1 MKKNENEP
9 QIIFLNQVTGRL
21 FQELAEGLADS
32 IGGQCILYTGSDKS
46 NEIEST
52 SNLKIIK
59 APEYHRGNYYFR
71 LLDWFKYFWFV
82 FWSVLKQPSSTLI
95 FIVSNPPF
103 LPLIGY
109 LMKKLRGQP
118 YVVLIY
124 DIYPD
129 LAIYLEKMSRRGPL
143 VRMWRWFNKV
153 AWQNSEAIFTIGDD
167 MAIELAGMFKAN
179 RTRLGRVAVIP
190 NWVDHN
196 FIKPLSKEKNWFAQ
210 KYGQVNKFTVLYSGN
225 LGATHDLETI
235 LTAVK
240 ELGDFNDIQFLIIGD
255 GYKRAYIEKFID
267 QEKLSN
273 ILLLPFQAEN
283 VLPYSLTTG
292 DVAVITL
299 SKGVEGLSVPGKV
312 YYAMAGG
319 SALLCISS
327 GNNELKTIIGKHQCG
342 ISVEP
347 GDVEGF
353 VSAIKRFYEDSI
365 FLKNC
370 KENARKAVKSYYTKK
385 NIEKYGEILVD
396 KLKLFHNN

>member
-1 MKKNENEP
+1 MKKDKNELR
-9 QIIFLNQVTGRL
+9 IIFLNQTSGRL
-21 FQELAEGLADS
+21 FQELAEDLSDS
-32 IGGQCILYTGSDKS
+32 VGGQCILYTGSDKS

-52 SNLKIIK
+52 SNLKVIK

-82 FWSVLKQPSSTLI
+82 FWRVLKQPSSTLI

-103 LPLIGY
+103 LPLVGY
-109 LMKKLRGQP
+109 LMKKLRGQS

-129 LAIYLEKMSRRGPL
+129 LAIYLGKMSRRGPL
-143 VRMWRWFNKV
+143 SRMWRWFNKGV
-153 AWQNSEAIFTIGDD
+153 WQNSEAVFTIGDD
-167 MAIELAGMFKAN
+167 MAVKLEGMFKAN
-179 RTRLGRVAVIP
+179 RTRLGHVAVIP
-190 NWVDHN
+190 NWVNHN
-196 FIKPLSKEKNWFAQ
+196 FIKPLSKEENWFAQ

-235 LTAVK
+235 LEAAK
-240 ELGDFNDIQFLIIGD
+240 ELGSFKDIQFLIVGD

-267 QEKLSN
+267 QEELSN

-319 SALLCISS
+319 STLLCLCS
-327 GNNELKTIIGKHQCG
+327 GNNELKTIIKKHQCG
-342 ISVEP
+342 ILVEP

-353 VSAIKRFYEDSI
+353 ASAVKRFYEDPV

-370 KENARKAVKSYYTKK
+370 KENARKAVESYYTKK
-385 NIEKYGEILVD
+385 NIEKYREILVD
-396 KLKLFHNN
+396 ELNLFS

>member
-9 QIIFLNQVTGRL
+9 QIIFLNQVSGRL

-32 IGGQCILYTGSDKS
+32 IDGQCLLYTGSDKS
-46 NEIEST
+46 NEIKST

-59 APEYHRGNYYFR
+59 APEYHRGNYYSR

-82 FWSVLKQPSSTLI
+82 FWSVLKQPSSALI

-129 LAIYLEKMSRRGPL
+129 LAIYLGKMSRRGFL
-143 VRMWRWFNKV
+143 SRMWRWFNKI
-153 AWQNSEAIFTIGDD
+153 AWQNSEAVFTIGED
-167 MAIELAGMFKAN
+167 MAVKLESMFNAN
-179 RTRLGRVAVIP
+179 RTQLGQVAVIS
-190 NWVDHN
+190 NWADHN
-196 FIKPLSKEKNWFAQ
+196 FIKPLPKEKNWFAQ
-210 KYGQVNKFTVLYSGN
+210 KYGQVDKFTVLYSGN
-225 LGATHDLETI
+225 LGATHDLETT
-235 LTAVK
+235 LEAAK
-240 ELGDFNDIQFLIIGD
+240 ELGDFNDIQFLVIGD
-255 GYKRAYIEKFID
+255 GYKRAYIEKFIV
-267 QEKLSN
+267 QGKLSN

-292 DVAVITL
+292 DVAVVTL

-319 SALLCISS
+319 SALLCVSS
-327 GNNELKTIIGKHQCG
+327 GNNELKTIIDRHQCG

-353 VSAIKRFYEDSI
+353 VSAVKRFYEDPI
-365 FLKNC
+365 FLKSC
-370 KENARKAVKSYYTKK
+370 KENARKAVESYYTKK
-385 NIEKYGEILVD
+385 NIVKYREILVD

>member
-9 QIIFLNQVTGRL
+9 QIIFLNQVSGRL
-21 FQELAEGLADS
+21 FQELAEELAGSVDS
-32 IGGQCILYTGSDKS
+32 QCILYTGSDKS
-46 NEIEST
+46 NKIKST

-59 APEYHRGNYYFR
+59 APEYHRGNYYSR

-129 LAIYLEKMSRRGPL
+129 LAIYLGKISRQGPL
-143 VRMWRWFNKV
+143 AWMWRWFNKG
-153 AWQNSEAIFTIGDD
+153 AWQNSEAVFTIGDD
-167 MAIELAGMFKAN
+167 MAIKLEGMFKAN
-179 RTRLGRVAVIP
+179 RTQLGHVAVIS

-235 LTAVK
+235 LEAAK
-240 ELGDFNDIQFLIIGD
+240 ELGNFKDIQFLIVGD

-267 QEKLSN
+267 QEKLST
-273 ILLLPFQAEN
+273 ILLLPFQAES

-327 GNNELKTIIGKHQCG
+327 GNNELKTIIKNHQCG

-353 VSAIKRFYEDSI
+353 VSVIKRFYEDPV
-365 FLKNC
+365 FLKSC
-370 KENARKAVKSYYTKK
+370 KENARKAVESYYTKK
-385 NIEKYGEILVD
+385 NIGKYREILVD

>member
-1 MKKNENEP
+1 MKKSENEP
-9 QIIFLNQVTGRL
+9 QIIFLNQVSGRL

-32 IGGQCILYTGSDKS
+32 VGGQCLLYTGSDKS
-46 NEIEST
+46 NEIKST
-52 SNLKIIK
+52 SNLRIIK
-59 APEYHRGNYYFR
+59 APEYHRGNYYSR

-82 FWSVLKQPSSTLI
+82 FWSVLKQPDSALI

-109 LMKKLRGQP
+109 LMKKLKGQP

-129 LAIYLEKMSRRGPL
+129 LAVYLGKISRQGPL
-143 VRMWRWFNKV
+143 ARMWRWFNKGV
-153 AWQNSEAIFTIGDD
+153 WQNSEAVFTIGNN
-167 MAIELAGMFKAN
+167 MAIKLEGMFKTN
-179 RTRLGRVAVIP
+179 RTRLGHVAVIP

-196 FIKPLSKEKNWFAQ
+196 FIKPLSKKKNWFAQ
-210 KYGQVNKFTVLYSGN
+210 KYGQVDKFTVLYSGN

-235 LTAVK
+235 LQAAK
-240 ELGDFNDIQFLIIGD
+240 ELGDFNDIQFLIIGN
-255 GYKRAYIEKFID
+255 GYKKAYIEKFID
-267 QEKLSN
+267 QEKLLN
-273 ILLLPFQAEN
+273 VLLLPFQTEN
-283 VLPYSLTTG
+283 VLPYSLTSG

-299 SKGVEGLSVPGKV
+299 SKGVEGLSVPSKV

-327 GNNELKTIIGKHQCG
+327 GDNELKNIVKKHQCG

-353 VSAIKRFYEDSI
+353 ISAIKRFYEDSI
-365 FLKNC
+365 FLKSC
-370 KENARKAVKSYYTKK
+370 KENARKAVEGYYTKK
-385 NIEKYGEILVD
+385 NIEKYREILVD
-396 KLKLFHNN
+396 KLKLFYDN

>member
-1 MKKNENEP
+1 MKKNGDEP
-9 QIIFLNQVTGRL
+9 QIIFLNQVSGRL

-32 IGGQCILYTGSDKS
+32 IDGQCLLYTGSDKS
-46 NEIEST
+46 NEIKST

-59 APEYHRGNYYFR
+59 APEYHRGNYYSR

-82 FWSVLKQPSSTLI
+82 FWSVLKQPSSALI

-129 LAIYLEKMSRRGPL
+129 LAIYLGKISRRGFL
-143 VRMWRWFNKV
+143 SRMWRWFNKIT
-153 AWQNSEAIFTIGDD
+153 WQNSEAVFTIGDD
-167 MAIELAGMFKAN
+167 MAVKLEGMFNAN
-179 RTRLGRVAVIP
+179 RTQLGYVAVIP
-190 NWVDHN
+190 NWTDHN
-196 FIKPLSKEKNWFAQ
+196 FIKPLPKEKNWFAQ
-210 KYGQVNKFTVLYSGN
+210 KYGQVNKFTILYSGN

-235 LTAVK
+235 LEAAK
-240 ELGDFNDIQFLIIGD
+240 ELGNFNDIQFLIIGD

-327 GNNELKTIIGKHQCG
+327 GNNELKTIIDRHQCG

-353 VSAIKRFYEDSI
+353 VSAVKRFYEDPI
-365 FLKNC
+365 FLKSC
-370 KENARKAVKSYYTKK
+370 KENARKAVESYYTKK
-385 NIEKYGEILVD
+385 NIVKYREILVD

>member
-1 MKKNENEP
+1 MKNNKS
-9 QIIFLNQVTGRL
+9 QIIFLNQVSGRL
-21 FQELAEGLADS
+21 FQELAEDLAGS
-32 IGGQCILYTGSDKS
+32 AGGQCFLYTGSDKS

-82 FWSVLKQPSSTLI
+82 FWGVLKQPSSALI

-109 LMKKLRGQP
+109 LMKKLREQP

-129 LAIYLEKMSRRGPL
+129 LAIYLGKMSSRGL
-143 VRMWRWFNKV
+143 LARMWRWLNKGV
-153 AWQNSEAIFTIGDD
+153 WQNSEAVFTIGDD
-167 MAIELAGMFKAN
+167 MAIKLEDMFKIN
-179 RTRLGRVAVIP
+179 RTRLGHIAVIP

-210 KYGQVNKFTVLYSGN
+210 KYGQVSKFTVLYSGN

-235 LTAVK
+235 LEAAK
-240 ELGDFNDIQFLIIGD
+240 ELGNFNNVQFLIIGD
-255 GYKRAYIEKFID
+255 GFKRAYIEKFI
-267 QEKLSN
+267 EKENLSN
-273 ILLLPFQAEN
+273 LFLLPFQPED

-292 DVAVITL
+292 DVAIITL
-299 SKGVEGLSVPGKV
+299 AKGAEGLSVPSKV
-312 YYAMAGG
+312 YSAMASG

-327 GNNELKTIIGKHQCG
+327 GNNELKNIIEKHQCG
-342 ISVEP
+342 ISIEP
-347 GDVEGF
+347 GDVNGF
-353 VSAIKRFYEDSI
+353 ISVIKRFYEDTV

-370 KENARKAVKSYYTKK
+370 KENARVAAETYYTKR
-385 NIEKYGEILVD
+385 NIEKYREILVD
-396 KLKLFHNN
+396 ELKLFSS

>member
-1 MKKNENEP
+1 MKNNKSR
-9 QIIFLNQVTGRL
+9 IIFLNQASGRL
-21 FQELAEGLADS
+21 FQELAEEVAGS
-32 IGGQCILYTGSDKS
+32 IGGQCILYTGGDKS
-46 NEIEST
+46 NKIKST

-82 FWSVLKQPSSTLI
+82 FWSVLKQPSSALI

-103 LPLIGY
+103 LPLVGY
-109 LMKKLRGQP
+109 LMKKLRGQT

-129 LAIYLEKMSRRGPL
+129 LAIYLGKISRQGPL
-143 VRMWRWFNKV
+143 SRMWRWFNKV
-153 AWQNSEAIFTIGDD
+153 AWQNSEAVFTIGDD
-167 MAIELAGMFKAN
+167 MAIELEGMFKTN
-179 RTRLGRVAVIP
+179 RTQLGHVAVIP

-235 LTAVK
+235 LKAVK
-240 ELGDFNDIQFLIIGD
+240 ELGNFSNIQFLIIGD
-255 GYKRAYIEKFID
+255 GYKRVYIEKFIE

-283 VLPYSLTTG
+283 ALPYSLPTG
-292 DVAVITL
+292 DVALITL
-299 SKGVEGLSVPGKV
+299 SKGVEGLSVPSKV

-327 GNNELKTIIGKHQCG
+327 GNNELKTIIKNHQCG

-353 VSAIKRFYEDSI
+353 VSAIKRFYQDPI
-365 FLKNC
+365 FLKSC
-370 KENARKAVKSYYTKK
+370 KENARKAVERYYTKK
-385 NIEKYGEILVD
+385 NIKKYREILVD

>member
-1 MKKNENEP
+1 MKKIKNKLR
-9 QIIFLNQVTGRL
+9 IIFLNQVSGRL
-21 FQELAEGLADS
+21 FQELAEGLS
-32 IGGQCILYTGSDKS
+32 GSVGGQCILYTGCDKY
-46 NEIEST
+46 NEIKST

-82 FWSVLKQPSSTLI
+82 FWSVLKQPSSALI

-129 LAIYLEKMSRRGPL
+129 LAIYLGKMSKRGFL
-143 VRMWRWFNKV
+143 TRMWRRFNEIV
-153 AWQNSEAIFTIGDD
+153 WQNSEAVFTIGDD
-167 MAIELAGMFKAN
+167 MAIKLGGMFKAD
-179 RTRLGRVAVIP
+179 RTRLGRVAVIL

-196 FIKPLSKEKNWFAQ
+196 FIKPLPKEKNWFAQ
-210 KYGQVNKFTVLYSGN
+210 KYGQADKFTVLYSGN

-235 LTAVK
+235 LKGAK
-240 ELGDFNDIQFLIIGD
+240 ELCNFNDIQFLIIGD
-255 GYKRAYIEKFID
+255 GYKRNYVEEFINT
-267 QEKLSN
+267 ESLLN
-273 ILLLPFQAEN
+273 IIRLPFQSEE

-292 DVAVITL
+292 DVAIITL
-299 SKGVEGLSVPGKV
+299 SKGVEGLSIPSKM
-312 YYAMAGG
+312 YYAMASG

-327 GNNELKTIIGKHQCG
+327 GNNELKTIIKNHQCG
-342 ISVEP
+342 ISVDP

-353 VSAIKRFYEDSI
+353 VSAVKRFYEDPV
-365 FLKNC
+365 FLKSC
-370 KENARKAVKSYYTKK
+370 KENARKAVESYYTKK
-385 NIEKYGEILVD
+385 NIGKYREILVD

>member
-9 QIIFLNQVTGRL
+9 QIIFLNQVSGRL

-32 IGGQCILYTGSDKS
+32 VDGQCFLYTGSDKS
-46 NEIEST
+46 NEIKNT

-82 FWSVLKQPSSTLI
+82 FWSVLKQPSSVLI

-118 YVVLIY
+118 YIVLIY

-129 LAIYLEKMSRRGPL
+129 LAIYLGKMSRRGFL
-143 VRMWRWFNKV
+143 TRLWRWFNKI
-153 AWQNSEAIFTIGDD
+153 AWQNSEAVFTIGGD
-167 MAIELAGMFKAN
+167 MAVKLEGMFKVN

-190 NWVDHN
+190 NWADHN

-210 KYGQVNKFTVLYSGN
+210 KYGQVNKLTVLYSGN

-235 LTAVK
+235 LRAAK

-255 GYKRAYIEKFID
+255 GYKRAYIEKYID
-267 QEKLSN
+267 KEKLSN
-273 ILLLPFQAEN
+273 ILLLPFQAEK

-347 GDVEGF
+347 GDVERF

-385 NIEKYGEILVD
+385 NIEKYREILVD
-396 KLKLFHNN
+396 KLKLFRNN